1 MFNLVH
7 ILLNRPV
14 FVLYMNTCMQTYADN
29 VKVKVYIIKYT
40 SHKTTV
46 GLYNGAEVYNR
57 RNMSEDLS
65 NKNKSTRLLYSVYC
79 ILIITQGLIT

>member
-1 MFNLVH
+1 MFNLVY

-57 RNMSEDLS
+57 
-65 NKNKSTRLLYSVYC
+65 
-79 ILIITQGLIT
+79 